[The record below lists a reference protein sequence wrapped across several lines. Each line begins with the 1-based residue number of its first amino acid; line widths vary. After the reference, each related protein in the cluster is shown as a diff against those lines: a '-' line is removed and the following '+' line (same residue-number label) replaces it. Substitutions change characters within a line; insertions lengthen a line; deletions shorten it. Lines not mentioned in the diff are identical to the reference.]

1 MGRSKSLSCQRLAL
15 EIWPIH
21 GGWCPIGTRLALGL
35 AIRQPTAA
43 GALRKGSPRSETMD
57 LESSTAL
64 FWILGLVPLAGLA
77 SAWLT
82 RVSEGS
88 ERQTWC
94 QWLFVVCLGAVGLE
108 TIISLELG
116 IGLWFLSGTVLSL
129 MVLAATCDVSRR
141 QETTS

>member
-1 MGRSKSLSCQRLAL
+1 
-15 EIWPIH
+15 
-21 GGWCPIGTRLALGL
+21 
-35 AIRQPTAA
+35 
-43 GALRKGSPRSETMD
+43 MD
-57 LESSTAL
+57 LEISTAL
-64 FWILGLVPLAGLA
+64 LWILGLVPLAGLA

-94 QWLFVVCLGAVGLE
+94 QWLFVACLGAVGLE

-116 IGLWFLSGTVLSL
+116 IDLWFLSGTVLSL